1 MRLQG
6 FNISPIDINLLDHW
20 FDSPVL
26 GLIQFMAADKGIAI
40 KMMIIMVVIV
50 LFVRLNRGV
59 VVRALAIPQMGWI

>member
-20 FDSPVL
+20 FDSPAL
-26 GLIQFMAADKGIAI
+26 GLIQFMAADKGIVI
-40 KMMIIMVVIV
+40 KMMIIIVVIV